1 MKAVVLRELGGLD
14 KLLYEDVPIPQA
26 EEDEVVIKLKYAAL
40 NRRDVFIRKG
50 LYHGIKLPAI
60 MGADGAGVVTEVGN
74 GVNGIKEGME
84 VVIYPGFE
92 WGDNPRFAMK
102 KFHILGV
109 PTDGTHAQ
117 YVKVPARNV
126 FPKPKYLTWEE
137 AASLP
142 LAGLTAYRAL
152 FTRGN
157 IQPGEVLVIPGIGGG
172 VATFVLQMAV
182 AVGAKVYVTSGDD
195 EKINKAISLGAID
208 GINYH
213 NNKWDKELRAL
224 IGDGAD
230 ICIDTIGGDTF
241 NKLVSLAKLGA
252 RIVTFGATSGPV
264 NNLLMP
270 KIFLKQLDIL
280 GTTMGTEEEF
290 GKMLQFF
297 EKYEIRPAIAAT
309 FPLEN
314 IRSAH
319 HYMENGNQFGKI
331 VLEIPQ

>member
-1 MKAVVLRELGGLD
+1 MKAVVIREIGGLD
-14 KLLYEDVPIPQA
+14 KLIYEEVPTPKA
-26 EEDEVVIKLKYAAL
+26 GDKEVVIKLKYAAM

-50 LYHGIKLPAI
+50 QYHGIKLPAI
-60 MGADGAGVVTEVGN
+60 MGADGAGVIHEVGN
-74 GVNGIKEGME
+74 GVEDLEVGME
-84 VVIYPGFE
+84 VVIYPGFN
-92 WGDNPRFAMK
+92 WGNNPRYASR

-126 FPKPKYLTWEE
+126 FPKPKYLTWKE

-157 IQPGEVLVIPGIGGG
+157 IQPGEVLVLPGIGGG

-182 AVGAKVYVTSGDD
+182 AIGAKVYVTSGDD

-213 NNKWDKELRAL
+213 NSKWDKELRTL

-230 ICIDTIGGDTF
+230 ICIDTIGGETF
-241 NKLVSLAKLGA
+241 NKLVSLAKLGS

-264 NNLLMP
+264 PELLMP

-297 EKYEIRPAIAAT
+297 EKYEIRPAIDKT

>member
-1 MKAVVLRELGGLD
+1 MKAVIIRELGGTD
-14 KLLYEDVPIPQA
+14 KLLYEDAPVPVVD
-26 EEDEVVIKLKYAAL
+26 ENEVVIKLKYAAM

-60 MGADGAGVVTEVGN
+60 MGADGAGVITEVGSAVKN
-74 GVNGIKEGME
+74 FEKGME
-84 VVIYPGFE
+84 VVIYPGFD
-92 WGDNPRFAMK
+92 WGDNPRFATK

-117 YVKVPARNV
+117 YVKVPAANI

-157 IQPGEVLVIPGIGGG
+157 LQPGEVVVIPGIGGG

-213 NNKWDKELRAL
+213 NQKWDKQLREL

-230 ICIDTIGGDTF
+230 ISIDTIGGETF
-241 NKLVSLAKLGA
+241 NKLVSLGKLGS

-264 NNLLMP
+264 PELLMP
-270 KIFLKQLDIL
+270 KVFLKQLDIL

-297 EKYEIRPAIAAT
+297 EKYEIRPAIDKV